1 MQQRKKTYQARC
13 NEEEAKIIDTR
24 IAESGMTPSAFIR
37 KTLLNQPITSMQ
49 NGREIMRTLCSI
61 LSILNLMEPSNEV
74 SQIKEEVQRICQY
87 LK

>member
-1 MQQRKKTYQARC
+1 MQQRKKTYQTRC
-13 NEEEAKIIDTR
+13 NEEEAKIIDAR

-37 KTLLNQPITSMQ
+37 KSLLNQPITPLQ
-49 NGREIMRTLCSI
+49 NKQEIMRTLCPI